1 MTILT
6 TSSSAIVNTGSLL
19 LLQRVTV
26 VLGAPL
32 SSEVPG
38 APVAQKTAP
47 EILTFEQVQRAI
59 ERLKQSIKPS
69 LANSLEFEIDQSTG
83 KTLVKILDRE
93 TRALVRQIPSEEIL
107 TIARALDRLRGR
119 GGLVTHQA

>member
-19 LLQRVTV
+19 PLQRVTI

-32 SSEVPG
+32 NGELSD
-38 APVAQKTAP
+38 APVAQKPAP
-47 EILTFEQVQRAI
+47 AILTFEQVQRAI

-107 TIARALDRLRGR
+107 TIAHGLDRLRGR

>member
-6 TSSSAIVNTGSLL
+6 TSSSAIVNTDSLL
-19 LLQRVTV
+19 PLQRVTV
-26 VLGAPL
+26 VSGAPL
-32 SSEVPG
+32 NGEVSD
-38 APVAQKTAP
+38 APVAQKPAP
-47 EILTFEQVQRAI
+47 AILTFAQVQRAI
-59 ERLKQSIKPS
+59 ESLKQSIKPS

>member
-6 TSSSAIVNTGSLL
+6 TSSSAIVNTDSLL
-19 LLQRVTV
+19 PLQRVTV

-32 SSEVPG
+32 SSEVSD
-38 APVAQKTAP
+38 APVAQKPAP
-47 EILTFEQVQRAI
+47 AILTFEQVQRAI

-107 TIARALDRLRGR
+107 TIAHALDRLRGR